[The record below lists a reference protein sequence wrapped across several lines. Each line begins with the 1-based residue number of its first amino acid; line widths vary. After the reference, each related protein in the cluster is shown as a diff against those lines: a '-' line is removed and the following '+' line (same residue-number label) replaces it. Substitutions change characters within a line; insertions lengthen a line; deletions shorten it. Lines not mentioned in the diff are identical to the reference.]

1 MQKKLVIVLAVLF
14 TVQAGFTQVNPD
26 YKSNKKQELEYKIL
40 KSDYT
45 DTINNKQE
53 IKSRKNPAIS
63 LILSLLVPGTGH
75 LYAGRMDV
83 GKYFITSEAACW
95 LGVIGLDLYG
105 NALRDDSRTY
115 ASEHSGLNKEGKDDD
130 YFSNVG
136 NFNSIYDYNN
146 EKLAMGQWDKLYDI
160 STHFW
165 SWDSETSKNI
175 FDKQRKK
182 SERTYNARIIFA
194 TALVVNRIVSAISAL
209 ILTNKQ
215 NNVLSGISISSDF
228 ISTQKSPYDGIRL
241 NFIKSF

>member
-1 MQKKLVIVLAVLF
+1 MQKKLVIVLAVLL

-45 DTINNKQE
+45 DTINHKQE
-53 IKSRKNPAIS
+53 IKNRKNPAIS

-115 ASEHSGLNKEGKDDD
+115 ASEHSGLSKEGKDDD

-146 EKLAMGQWDKLYDI
+146 EKLAMGQWEKLYDI
-160 STHFW
+160 NTHFW
-165 SWDSETSKNI
+165 SWDSEASKNI

-194 TALVVNRIVSAISAL
+194 TGLVVNRIVSAISAL

-215 NNVLSGISISSDF
+215 NNVLSGISFSSDF
-228 ISTQKSPYDGIRL
+228 ISSQKSPYDGIRL
-241 NFIKSF
+241 NFVKSF